1 MAQVKNKAGKVLI
14 VMKGQYFNN
23 INYEILDVVS
33 NDGGSY
39 ISLKNDNLG
48 NPLTDTTSWR
58 LLTKGIKQITQSTNG
73 RTHTYIITYT
83 DGTTFSFDVTDGYTP
98 VKGVDYFTQE
108 DINSLNIPRNTS
120 DLTNNSGFIT
130 KSVNDLDNY
139 TKSSDLAAVATSG
152 NYNDLNNKP
161 TNVSSFSNDAGYINK
176 NVNNLTNYTLKTNTG
191 SLIDLEIN
199 GTTYVVTLSLKDV
212 DGNVISTD
220 TIDLPLESV
229 VVGGSYDSANKK
241 IVLTLE
247 NGHTVDIPVGALI
260 SGLQT
265 EITSS
270 NKLASDLVD
279 DTNSGNKFTSTS
291 EKSTWNAKYDKPSGG
306 IPKTDLASDVQT
318 SLGKADT
325 SIQTHQD
332 ISGKEDKQ
340 NKTNTLNENS
350 TNNQYPSAKA
360 VYDEI
365 KGIKKNVDDISA
377 RTAVLENKTGKVY
390 GVRRKI
396 TNNTSPAWERI
407 GDSSELIANATKDG
421 TEVQNDFDS
430 LYPWSDI
437 ISFNLDLTTG
447 QKTAYYGDTDFKFD
461 GSNGDVYTHI
471 PRFWYK
477 TYQED
482 DYDYILIADYPKSG
496 FTEAKEFDIAR
507 YLTGIGQDGKL
518 HSYSGING
526 ADFRNIVTYRNLVIN
541 LGNDYCLMDWRY
553 FLIQLLYLVE
563 YANYNSQSV
572 LGNGCSSM
580 RHNTNDAALVEGTN
594 TTSFVVNTA
603 AGNAFVVGQQVRIG
617 TYESSSALVRTI
629 TAINDYSSD
638 GITGKEIVLDEEV
651 PSITSTTKI
660 WTGVQAAGQCD
671 ALGMKSGCLV
681 DDQKHNVIY
690 RGIEGIFGNI
700 YAFVDGI
707 NIKDRVAYVCYDPS
721 KYESNVFDGD
731 YEELGYTNDNGNG
744 YVTELGF
751 DSNHPLVRFP
761 TARGGSTTT
770 GTTDYYYQDAGNRVA
785 RVGGNSNGG
794 AYCGLWCWYL
804 YGPSSHALW
813 PCGARVLK
821 YQ

>member
-770 GTTDYYYQDAGNRVA
+770 GTTDYYYQDAGKRVA
-785 RVGGNSNGG
+785 RVGGSSYNG
-794 AYCGLWCWYL
+794 ASCGLWFWALYITSSSAYWY
-804 YGPSSHALW
+804 
-813 PCGARVLK
+813 CGARVLK

>member
-785 RVGGNSNGG
+785 RVGGGSNGG
-794 AYCGLWCWYL
+794 ASCGLWCWVL
-804 YGPSSHALW
+804 YGTSSSAHWL
-813 PCGARVLK
+813 CGARVLK

>member
-14 VMKGQYFNN
+14 VMKGQYSSN
-23 INYEILDVVS
+23 ISYEILDVVS

-48 NPLTDTTSWR
+48 NPLTDATSWKI
-58 LLTKGIKQITQSTNG
+58 LTKGIKQITQSTNG
-73 RTHTYIITYT
+73 RTHTYTITYT
-83 DGTTFSFDVTDGYTP
+83 DGTTFSFNVTDGYTP
-98 VKGVDYFTQE
+98 VKGVDYFTPE
-108 DINSLNIPRNTS
+108 DIGSLNIPRNTS
-120 DLTNNSGFIT
+120 DLNNDSGFIN
-130 KSVNDLDNY
+130 KSVNDLENY
-139 TKSSDLAAVATSG
+139 TKTSELSTVATSG
-152 NYNDLNNKP
+152 SYNDLNNKP
-161 TNVSSFSNDAGYINK
+161 TKVSEFTNDAGYINK
-176 NVNNLTNYTLKTNTG
+176 NVNNLTNYTVKAHTG

-229 VVGGSYDSANKK
+229 VVGGSYDSTNQK
-241 IVLTLE
+241 IILTLE
-247 NGHTVDIPVGALI
+247 NGNTVDIPVGALI

-265 EITSS
+265 EITSN

-279 DTNSGNKFTSTS
+279 DSNSGNKFTTTS
-291 EKSTWNAKYDKPSGG
+291 EKSAWNAKYDKPNSG
-306 IPKTDLASDVQT
+306 IPKTDFASDVQT
-318 SLGKADT
+318 SLEKADT
-325 SIQTHQD
+325 AIQNHQD

-340 NKTNTLNENS
+340 NKTNTLDENS

-360 VYDEI
+360 VYEEI
-365 KGIKKNVDDISA
+365 KGIKENVDDLSA
-377 RTAVLENKTGKVY
+377 RTAVIENKTGKVY

-526 ADFRNIVTYRNLVIN
+526 ADFRNIVTYRKLVIN

-785 RVGGNSNGG
+785 RVGGNLNNG
-794 AYCGLWCWYL
+794 ANCGLWYWNL
-804 YGPSSHALW
+804 NITSSFVLW
-813 PCGARVLK
+813 SCGARVLK